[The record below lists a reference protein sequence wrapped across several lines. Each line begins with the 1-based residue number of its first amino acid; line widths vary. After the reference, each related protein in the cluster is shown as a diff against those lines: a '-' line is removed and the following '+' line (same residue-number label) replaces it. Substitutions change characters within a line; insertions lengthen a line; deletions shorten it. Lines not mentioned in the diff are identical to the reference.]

1 MGILEIREPSKPVSW
16 RIFSVYLRL
25 ANRNSLWSTSYFK
38 AQKIFQRTK
47 VFEFQLP
54 MKKIFKIRCSLQMIA
69 SNYNVIDINN
79 QNEKGLILPF
89 DEHTIIS
96 WGLCKTH
103 GNNSGWKFREPLSRS
118 CLSPYNDLLN
128 SHTWWLLLQEEKP
141 GGSFMYISSSK
152 FSCKKALFTSSWHRC
167 HCLIAPIASNERMVT
182 MLATGEKVSL

>member
-16 RIFSVYLRL
+16 RIFSIYLRL

-47 VFEFQLP
+47 VFEFQMP

-96 WGLCKTH
+96 WGFCRTH
-103 GNNSGWKFREPLSRS
+103 GNNSGWKFREPLSR
-118 CLSPYNDLLN
+118 CLLKSIQWFVEFAYMVIAITRRK
-128 SHTWWLLLQEEKP
+128 TWRQLHVY
-141 GGSFMYISSSK
+141 F
-152 FSCKKALFTSSWHRC
+152 FF
-167 HCLIAPIASNERMVT
+167 
-182 MLATGEKVSL
+182 